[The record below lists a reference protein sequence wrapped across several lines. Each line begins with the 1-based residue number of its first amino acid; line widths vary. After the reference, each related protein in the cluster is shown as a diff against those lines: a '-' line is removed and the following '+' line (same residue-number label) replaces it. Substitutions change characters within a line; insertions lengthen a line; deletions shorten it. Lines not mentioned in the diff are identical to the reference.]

1 MIAPMTDWTFAMLGL
16 AILAVWLPP
25 LPLGRK
31 PIPLWPFAFAT
42 ALIPGFAS
50 GVLRWPALPVLAAFA
65 GLVWAASAAPRGR
78 PFFIVL
84 AGAMA
89 VALSVHVLPGFA
101 NPKVFDAERL
111 TPDALPFT
119 QYLNFDKGTAG
130 LFLLAAFAP
139 RVRRWREAG
148 AIVGPVSLAAVVTTV
163 AVIGLAVALSLV
175 HVDPHWHPLAPTFL
189 AVNLLFTCVAEEV
202 FFRGLLQDRL
212 PGPRPLAVTASAL
225 LFGLVH
231 LPAGA
236 AYAALATV
244 LGLGCA
250 LVFERTRRIE
260 SAIAVHF
267 AVNAVHFTGFTYPM
281 LASA

>member
-1 MIAPMTDWTFAMLGL
+1 MTAWPFALLAL
-16 AILAVWLPP
+16 AIAAVWLPP
-25 LPLGRK
+25 VPIAGR
-31 PIPLWPFAFAT
+31 A
-42 ALIPGFAS
+42 
-50 GVLRWPALPVLAAFA
+50 WPAWPLVYALSLAMALSTGVVRPVALPALAALA
-65 GLVWAASAAPRGR
+65 ALTWAAMGSPRAR
-78 PFFIVL
+78 PWFIVL
-84 AGAMA
+84 SGLLA
-89 VALSVHVLPGFA
+89 VALSVHVLPGFD

-111 TPDALPFT
+111 RPDALPFT

-139 RVRRWREAG
+139 RARRWRDAV
-148 AIVGPVSLAAVVTTV
+148 ADVGSVSLAAAMTSA
-163 AVIGLAVALSLV
+163 AVLGLALALGLV
-175 HVDPHWHPLAPTFL
+175 HADPRWHPLAPAFL
-189 AVNLLFTCVAEEV
+189 AVNLLFTCVAEEA
-202 FFRGLLQDRL
+202 FFRGLLQHRL
-212 PGPRPLAVTASAL
+212 PGRRPLAVVTSAL

-231 LPAGA
+231 LPAGP

>member
-1 MIAPMTDWTFAMLGL
+1 MTAWAFALLAL
-16 AILAVWLPP
+16 AIGAVWLPP
-25 LPLGRK
+25 VHLAGRAW
-31 PIPLWPFAFAT
+31 PAWPFVYAASVAV
-42 ALIPGFAS
+42 ALAA
-50 GVLRWPALPVLAAFA
+50 GVLHPVALPTLAAFA
-65 GLVWAASAAPRGR
+65 ALTWAAVASPRGR
-78 PFFIVL
+78 PLFMVL
-84 AGAMA
+84 AGLMA
-89 VALSVHVLPGFA
+89 VALSVHVLPGFH

-148 AIVGPVSLAAVVTTV
+148 ALPGPVALAAAATTA
-163 AVIGLAVALSLV
+163 AVLGLALALGLV
-175 HVDPHWHPLAPTFL
+175 RVDPHWHALAPAFL
-189 AVNLLFTCVAEEV
+189 AVNLLFTCVAEEA
-202 FFRGLLQDRL
+202 FFRGLLQHHL
-212 PGPRPLAVTASAL
+212 PGPRPLAVVVSAA

>member
-1 MIAPMTDWTFAMLGL
+1 VSHGAFALLAL
-16 AILAVWLPP
+16 AIAAVWLPP
-25 LPLGRK
+25 LHVREHAW
-31 PIPLWPFAFAT
+31 PLWPLAFAAALAVALAGGVVHGT
-42 ALIPGFAS
+42 AL
-50 GVLRWPALPVLAAFA
+50 PALAAFA
-65 GLVWAASAAPRGR
+65 VVTWAAVAAPWGR
-78 PFFIVL
+78 TLFVAL
-84 AGAMA
+84 SGLLA
-89 VALSVHVLPGFA
+89 VALSIHVLPGFD

-139 RVRRWREAG
+139 RVRRWRETAEL
-148 AIVGPVSLAAVVTTV
+148 ASPVALAATVTTT
-163 AVIGLAVALSLV
+163 AVLGLALALGLV
-175 HVDPHWHPLAPTFL
+175 HAAPHWHPLAPAFL
-189 AVNLLFTCVAEEV
+189 AINLLFTCVAEEA
-202 FFRGLLQDRL
+202 FFRGLLQRRL
-212 PGPRPLAVTASAL
+212 PGPRPLAVAVSAA

-231 LPAGA
+231 LPAGVT
-236 AYAALATV
+236 YAALATV

-267 AVNAVHFTGFTYPM
+267 TVNAVHFVGFTYPM

>member
-1 MIAPMTDWTFAMLGL
+1 MSHGGFALLGL
-16 AILAVWLPP
+16 AIAAVWLPP
-25 LPLGRK
+25 LRVGSHTW
-31 PIPLWPFAFAT
+31 PLWPLAFVAAVAA
-42 ALIPGFAS
+42 ALAGGALH
-50 GVLRWPALPVLAAFA
+50 GPALPTLAAFA
-65 GLVWAASAAPRGR
+65 VVTWAAVSAPWGR
-78 PFFIVL
+78 TFFVGL
-84 AGAMA
+84 SALLA
-89 VALSVHVLPGFA
+89 VALSIHVLPGFD

-139 RVRRWREAG
+139 RLRRWGEAA
-148 AIVGPVSLAAVVTTV
+148 AIAGPVTLAAVGTTL
-163 AVIGLAVALSLV
+163 AVLGLATALGLV
-175 HVDPHWHPLAPTFL
+175 RVDPHWHPLAPTFL
-189 AVNLLFTCVAEEV
+189 AVNLLFTCVAEEA
-202 FFRGLLQDRL
+202 FFRGLLQHHL
-212 PGPRPLAVTASAL
+212 PGPRPLAVIVSAG

-231 LPAGA
+231 LPAGM
-236 AYAALATV
+236 AYAAVATV

-267 AVNAVHFTGFTYPM
+267 AVNAVHFAGFTYPM

>member
-1 MIAPMTDWTFAMLGL
+1 MSPGAFALLAL
-16 AILAVWLPP
+16 AIAAVWLPP
-25 LPLGRK
+25 LRVRSRDW
-31 PIPLWPFAFAT
+31 PLWPLAFGAALVAAFAD
-42 ALIPGFAS
+42 
-50 GVLRWPALPVLAAFA
+50 GVLRAPALPALAAFA
-65 GLVWAASAAPRGR
+65 AVTWAGASAPRAR
-78 PFFIVL
+78 PFFMLL
-84 AGAMA
+84 AGLMA
-89 VALSVHVLPGFA
+89 VALSVHGVPGFH

-119 QYLNFDKGTAG
+119 QYLNFDKATAG

-139 RVRRWREAG
+139 RMRQWREAR

-163 AVIGLAVALSLV
+163 AVLGLAVALSLV